1 MIPLKDDNP
10 TRSFPLVTILLILTN
25 VSVSLYQFSLGDM
38 GNAVFTMKMGAIPFE
53 ITHFADSVSPT
64 PIPLY
69 LTLITAMFLHGGLL
83 HLGGNMLYL
92 WVFGNNVEDLLGHA
106 RFLFFYLLC
115 GVVATLAHIASAPD
129 SRIPLVG
136 ASGAIAGVLGAY
148 AVCFPRARVLVLFWF
163 LIFIRVIRVPALIV
177 LGFWFLIQLVNAS
190 ADVGSQGGVAWFA
203 HIGGFIAGVL
213 FIRRRRRRRDTMTV
227 YRIE

>member
-10 TRSFPLVTILLILTN
+10 THSFPLVTILLILSN
-25 VSVSLYQFSLGDM
+25 VSVFLYQVSLGST
-38 GNAVFTMKMGAIPFE
+38 GNAVYTMKMGVIPFE
-53 ITHFADSVSPT
+53 ISHFADAVSPT

-69 LTLITAMFLHGGLL
+69 LTLITTMFLHGGWL

-92 WVFGNNVEDLLGHA
+92 WIFGNNIEDVLGHI

-115 GVVATLAHIASAPD
+115 GLIATLAHVASAPD

-148 AVCFPRARVLVLFWF
+148 MICFPHARVLVLFWF
-163 LIFIRVIRVPALIV
+163 LIFVRVIRVPALVV
-177 LGFWFLIQLVNAS
+177 LGFWFVIQLWNAS
-190 ADVGSQGGVAWFA
+190 ADSGALGGVAWFA

-213 FIRRRRRRRDTMTV
+213 LIRRHRRKRNTITV
-227 YRIE
+227 YRL